1 MKNELKKEVR
11 DYFYGEEEFFD
22 EAYESVMSTMP
33 TNRLMVEHT
42 CDVDKDDLFDGIDK
56 SIVFLKKLKEKGYTR
71 IEERWSGYEC
81 NYFVAVKKELETDE
95 EYYHRIAT
103 LVAEESEAIERR
115 EAQRSAAK
123 KRIKELEDELKKLKK
138 TI

>member
-11 DYFYGEEEFFD
+11 DYFSGEVEFFD

-33 TNRLMVEHT
+33 TNRKMVEHT
-42 CDVDKDDLFDGIDK
+42 CDVDKNDLFGDIDK
-56 SIVFLKKLKEKGYTR
+56 SIALLKKLKEKGYTS
-71 IEERWSGYEC
+71 IEERWCGYED
-81 NYFVAVKKELETDE
+81 NFYEAVKKELETDE